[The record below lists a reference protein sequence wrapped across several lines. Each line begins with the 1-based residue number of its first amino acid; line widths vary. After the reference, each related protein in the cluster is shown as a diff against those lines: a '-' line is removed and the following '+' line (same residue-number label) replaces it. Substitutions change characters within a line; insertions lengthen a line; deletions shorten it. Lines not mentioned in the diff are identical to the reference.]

1 MSFKREHEQ
10 VDESGPSKP
19 EQKRARKARPKQ
31 NSSVD
36 PNSGQ
41 NYVFA
46 TYHNATTIP
55 VGEESDFEDDT
66 DAMAYLMSVRTQ
78 ASGIPHVL
86 AAPRRQIGP
95 QIPNDFVKFK
105 HEESDDGEI
114 KVEEDDEVD
123 TSIHSTGL
131 GDGRG
136 FYEDGA
142 YIGRDY
148 YWDDAEGSDDWGEVE
163 DEDGEVSDAAVL
175 EAYSSAIMHQY
186 HRLRAVLSRPP
197 PADAAKRIASS
208 QATYAAAFGPGSTA
222 MKVWPPLLRNTDP
235 TPLQVSLMSKDT
247 VIRILRLMLGGKFLR
262 RGYPLPERTSR
273 WIWAL
278 LARLPERGELNHS
291 EIGWVRDLGRR
302 AVLLGTSLSEMAALR
317 EELAEGGLGVNDAV
331 DASSS
336 DDEVVADELDG
347 QEEVVVPDGDE
358 PGKMNSKPDQGAGE
372 EGTEAAEEGQDDV
385 AMDLESD
392 SDEGEIREDEE
403 ERPSEKD
410 ESLEAAKAAF
420 LARLEVQASDDEDD
434 EEELDAVRERSRM
447 NMRATLNMI
456 LTITG
461 EFYGQRDLLEFREPF
476 VGM

>member
-1 MSFKREHEQ
+1 MSIKREHEQ

-31 NSSVD
+31 SSSVD

-66 DAMAYLMSVRTQ
+66 DAMAYLMSVRSQ

-95 QIPNDFVKFK
+95 QIPKDFVRIT
-105 HEESDDGEI
+105 HEESDDGDI
-114 KVEEDDEVD
+114 RVEADDEVD
-123 TSIHSTGL
+123 TSIHITGL

-148 YWDDAEGSDDWGEVE
+148 YRDDAEGSDSWDETE
-163 DEDGEVSDAAVL
+163 DEDGEVSEAAVL

-186 HRLRAVLSRPP
+186 HRLRAILNRPP
-197 PADAAKRIASS
+197 PVDAAKRITSS
-208 QATYAAAFGPGSTA
+208 QATYVAAFGPGSSA
-222 MKVWPPLLRNTDP
+222 IKVWPPLLRNTDP

-262 RGYPLPERTSR
+262 RGYPMPERTSC

-278 LARLPERGELNHS
+278 LAKLPERGELNHS

-302 AVLLGTSLSEMAALR
+302 AVLLGRSLSEMAALR

-336 DDEVVADELDG
+336 DDELDG
-347 QEEVVVPDGDE
+347 QEEDGAPKGDE
-358 PGKMNSKPDQGAGE
+358 PEKMNDKPDQGAGQE
-372 EGTEAAEEGQDDV
+372 STEAADEGEDDV

-392 SDEGEIREDEE
+392 SDEGEIYEDREEKTSD
-403 ERPSEKD
+403 KD

-420 LARLEVQASDDEDD
+420 LARLEVQASDDEDE